1 MGGADMA
8 FLTIFFTLCAVL
20 LVAALGG
27 LRSLVRAFLE
37 RGHRREVIAPITAAT
52 INLLRNR
59 AVSVSIPKD
68 IVGTSAPRP
77 DAGTIR
83 LPVDWTGAD
92 GDRDNLQEMLT
103 DRLRCPVSLSF
114 DMSGRTPTVSLS
126 VPKQPPKV
134 IGWDI
139 AVQHWDSE
147 CPHLGQSAAGHV
159 QWDRQED
166 SPHIGILSGT
176 GGGKSELMAWI
187 VAQIMRGGAGI
198 VILDPKATS
207 HRWLMNRPGVL
218 YCNERAMLHDTII
231 WLDDEL
237 MRRGRA
243 NRAAPADLVFPQIL
257 VLLEERNSLQDM
269 LRDHW
274 YDIKETG
281 DRAKS
286 PALVALDRLNS
297 MGRSLGI
304 TVLLAGQE
312 SASQHIG
319 SRSNYGSFCMG
330 GNMAPNHWKN
340 VGVARKPAITGA
352 RGRMAYVVAGTATV
366 FQASWVD
373 VKHYPDR
380 LWEWATSGEPIT
392 SVTQLMAG
400 GGAAAFPVASPNLRD
415 EPTDEM
421 IGSEETPTIPSSD
434 VIGSALVTLEEYQR
448 ARPALPKTFLANA
461 KKRTP
466 EAFPAATNPGRKPL
480 RYAEAELDAFLLRRG

>member
-1 MGGADMA
+1 MDLLTPFFIA
-8 FLTIFFTLCAVL
+8 FFLAACGL
-20 LVAALGG
+20 LAAAIAG
-27 LRSLVRAFLE
+27 LLSLVRAF
-37 RGHRREVIAPITAAT
+37 RGRRHRREVIAPITAAT

-68 IVGTSAPRP
+68 IVGTSVPRA

-83 LPVDWTGAD
+83 LPLDWTGAD

-114 DMSGRTPTVSLS
+114 DMSGRTPSVSLS
-126 VPKQPPKV
+126 VPRQPPKI
-134 IGWDI
+134 IGWDTAI
-139 AVQHWDSE
+139 QHWDSE
-147 CPHLGQSAAGHV
+147 CPYLGQSAVGHV

-187 VAQIMRGGAGI
+187 VAQIMHGGAGI
-198 VILDPKATS
+198 VVLDPKATS

-237 MRRGRA
+237 ARRGRA
-243 NRAAPADLVFPQIL
+243 NRAASADLVFPQIL

-319 SRSNYGSFCMG
+319 SRSNYGSFCVG

-340 VGVARKPAITGA
+340 VGVARKPAITGG
-352 RGRMAYVVAGTATV
+352 RGRMAYVVAGVATV

-373 VKHYPDR
+373 VKHHPDR

-392 SVTQLMAG
+392 SVTELMAA

-421 IGSEETPTIPSSD
+421 IGSEETATIPSSG

-448 ARPALPKTFLANA
+448 ARPALPKTLLANA

-466 EAFPAATNPGRKPL
+466 ETFPAATNPGKKPL
-480 RYAEAELDAFLLRRG
+480 RYLEADLNAFLLRRG

>member
-8 FLTIFFTLCAVL
+8 FLIIFFTLCAVL
-20 LVAALGG
+20 LAAVAGG
-27 LRSLVRAFLE
+27 LRALVIAFLG
-37 RGHRREVIAPITAAT
+37 RRHRREVITPITAAT

-68 IVGTSAPRP
+68 IVGTSVPRP

-103 DRLRCPVSLSF
+103 DRLKCPVSLSF

-134 IGWDI
+134 IPWDI
-139 AVQHWDSE
+139 AVQHWDSVS
-147 CPHLGQSAAGHV
+147 PYLGDSAAGHV

-166 SPHIGILSGT
+166 SPHIGILGGT
-176 GGGKSELMAWI
+176 GSGKSELMAWI
-187 VAQIMRGGAGI
+187 VAQIMHGGAG
-198 VILDPKATS
+198 VVVLDPKATS

-237 MRRGRA
+237 TRRSRA
-243 NRAAPADLVFPQIL
+243 NRAAPQDLVFDQIL
-257 VLLEERNSLQDM
+257 ILLEERNSLQDL

-274 YDIKETG
+274 YDIKEPG
-281 DRAKS
+281 ERAKS

-297 MGRSLGI
+297 MGRSLGV

-319 SRSNYGSFCMG
+319 SRSNYGSFA
-330 GNMAPNHWKN
+330 MAGRLAANHYKN
-340 VGVARKPAITGA
+340 VGVPRKPAMTAGP
-352 RGRMAYVVAGTATV
+352 GRMAYVVAGQATV
-366 FQASWVD
+366 FQAAYVD
-373 VKHYPDR
+373 VKGHPDR
-380 LWEWATSGEPIT
+380 LWEWATAGEPIT
-392 SVTQLMAG
+392 SVTELMTG
-400 GGAAAFPVASPNLRD
+400 GGAAFPVASPNLKD
-415 EPTDEM
+415 LPTPV
-421 IGSEETPTIPSSD
+421 ITSQETATIPSSE
-434 VIGSALVTLEEYQR
+434 VITSATVTLAEYQA
-448 ARPALPKTFLANA
+448 ARPALPKTLMANA
-461 KKRTP
+461 RTRRP
-466 EAFPAATNPGRKPL
+466 EAFPEAVNLGKKPL
-480 RYAEAELDAFLLRRG
+480 RYVEAELDAFLMQRV

>member
-1 MGGADMA
+1 MA
-8 FLTIFFTLCAVL
+8 FLIIFFSACAGL
-20 LVAALGG
+20 LVAVLGG
-27 LRSLVRAFLE
+27 ARAIVRAFLG
-37 RGHRREVIAPITAAT
+37 RRHRREVIAPITAAT

-68 IVGTSAPRP
+68 IVGTSVPRP

-103 DRLRCPVSLSF
+103 DRLKCPVSLSF

-126 VPKQPPKV
+126 VPKQPPRS
-134 IGWDI
+134 IPWDI

-147 CPHLGQSAAGHV
+147 CPYLGQSATGHV

-237 MRRGRA
+237 ARRGRA
-243 NRAAPADLVFPQIL
+243 NRAAPADLVFDQIL
-257 VLLEERNSLQDM
+257 VLVEERNSLQDM

-274 YDIKETG
+274 YDIKGPG

-304 TVLLAGQE
+304 TMLLAGQE

-319 SRSNYGSFCMG
+319 SRSNYGSFCIG

-340 VGVARKPAITGA
+340 VGVGRKPAITGA
-352 RGRMAYVVAGTATV
+352 RGRMGYVVAGQATV

-373 VKHYPDR
+373 VKGHPDR
-380 LWEWATSGEPIT
+380 LWEWATSGAPIV
-392 SVTQLMAG
+392 SVTELMAG
-400 GGAAAFPVASPNLRD
+400 GGAAAFPAASPNLRD
-415 EPTDEM
+415 EPTDP
-421 IGSEETPTIPSSD
+421 SAATEESATIPSSG
-434 VIGSALVTLEEYQR
+434 GSGAAVVTAREYR
-448 ARPALPKTFLANA
+448 EAHPELGLSASWPKNMDKAT
-461 KKRTP
+461 
-466 EAFPAATNPGRKPL
+466 FPAPTNPGGRPL
-480 RYAEAELDAFLLRRG
+480 RYRQVDLDAWARDRA